1 MMKFPLKTILAA
13 VDFSEPSQQAL
24 DAAVSMAAAFD
35 ATLHVVHVFELPIPA
50 VSPYEVAIPEAY
62 LEESREAASKRLAD
76 AAAHAG
82 SKGARVETHLG
93 EGPAARSICR
103 TAEEI
108 GADLIVMGTHG
119 HTGIKHLVLGS
130 VAERT
135 LRHAPCA
142 VLAVKA
148 RAEG

>member
-62 LEESREAASKRLAD
+62 LAD